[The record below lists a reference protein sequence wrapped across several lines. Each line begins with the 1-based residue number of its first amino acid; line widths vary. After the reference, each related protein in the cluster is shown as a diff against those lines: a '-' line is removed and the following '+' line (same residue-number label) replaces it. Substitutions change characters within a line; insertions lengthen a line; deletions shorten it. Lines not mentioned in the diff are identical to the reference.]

1 MKIMNENDKNIM
13 RAFVKD
19 CIPVCTIESI
29 DKLMDRIKSIR
40 LHAKELPFYYQI
52 TLTKSEYSYLNIRI
66 GIGERYMLKV
76 ADKATALY
84 FLSKTEKR
92 TRDSYAY
99 AIQKIRAGIF
109 GFAYNEPDIEQDG
122 YEYNLIYETD
132 NFANELFISIV
143 DKYTRRELLCI
154 TNNTVW
160 TNDWTKTRLG
170 GLRNH
175 DDIDGLP
182 ENIKKQITATAV
194 AYELR
199 R

>member
-29 DKLMDRIKSIR
+29 DKLMNRIKSIGS
-40 LHAKELPFYYQI
+40 HTKELPFYYQI
-52 TLTKSEYSYLNIRI
+52 TLTKSEYSYLSIRI
-66 GIGERYMLKV
+66 DVGERYMLKI

-99 AIQKIRAGIF
+99 AIQKIRAGMF

-132 NFANELFISIV
+132 NFASELFISIV
-143 DKYTRRELLCI
+143 DKHTRRELLCI

-175 DDIDGLP
+175 DDIDGRP